1 MAEEDEARK
10 PDLEQK
16 TKEQN
21 SNLRRLIDTVG
32 GLLTSSRELLTKLHT
47 GTRQGQAE
55 KARPADKAA
64 GKQDTDDDPPSGPA
78 RS

>member
-32 GLLTSSRELLTKLHT
+32 GLLSSSRELLSKLHT
-47 GTRQGQAE
+47 GTRRDEAGE
-55 KARPADKAA
+55 VPRADEDA
-64 GKQDTDDDPPSGPA
+64 GKPDAGDDPPSGPA